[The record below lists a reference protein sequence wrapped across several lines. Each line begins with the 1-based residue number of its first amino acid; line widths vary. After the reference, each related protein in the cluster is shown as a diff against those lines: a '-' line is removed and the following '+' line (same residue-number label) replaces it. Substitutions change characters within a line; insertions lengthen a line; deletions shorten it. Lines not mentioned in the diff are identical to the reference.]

1 MLDTL
6 LGASPAI
13 RRLQSGS
20 ARMLHSVGITAN
32 RATVAA
38 VMIGVLAGV
47 AFAID
52 RVGLGI
58 VLLAMS
64 AALDALDGTLARDFG
79 GASTPFGGVMDL
91 SFDRVVEAAV
101 IVGIVWRHPALN
113 FYALLLVASWYVN
126 ITVFLAVGAAM
137 ERTGPKLIDYP
148 PGILER
154 TEAMIFFAVLAL
166 VESQNVTWLG
176 AVLCLAMT
184 ALEIVTGAQ
193 RFLFG
198 RAHLHK
204 AEQSRIQS

>member
-1 MLDTL
+1 MLDSI
-6 LGASPAI
+6 LGANPI
-13 RRLQSGS
+13 TRGVQSTA
-20 ARMLHSVGITAN
+20 ARILHSLGVTAN
-32 RATVAA
+32 VATIAA
-38 VMIGVLAGV
+38 VVIGVLAGV
-47 AFAID
+47 AFAMD

-58 VLLAMS
+58 LLLAVS
-64 AALDALDGTLARDFG
+64 AALDALDGTIAREFG

-101 IVGIVWRHPALN
+101 IIGIVWRHRELD

-154 TEAMIFFAVLAL
+154 TEALIFFAVLAL
-166 VESQNVTWLG
+166 VSSTHYTIWMG
-176 AVLCLAMT
+176 PVLCLAMT

-198 RAHLHK
+198 RSHL
-204 AEQSRIQS
+204 RP

>member
-1 MLDTL
+1 MLDSV
-6 LGASPAI
+6 LGANPTT
-13 RRLQSGS
+13 RRIQSTA
-20 ARMLHSVGITAN
+20 ARLLHRIGVTAN
-32 RATVAA
+32 VATIAA
-38 VMIGVLAGV
+38 VSIGVLAGV
-47 AFAID
+47 AFALD

-58 VLLAMS
+58 LLLALS
-64 AALDALDGTLARDFG
+64 ATLDALDGTIAREFG

-101 IVGIVWRHPALN
+101 IIGIVWRHRELD

-154 TEAMIFFAVLAL
+154 TEALIFFAVLAL
-166 VESQNVTWLG
+166 VSSTHYLMFLG
-176 AVLCLAMT
+176 PIFCLAMT
-184 ALEIVTGAQ
+184 ALEVVTGAQ

-198 RAHLHK
+198 RAHL
-204 AEQSRIQS
+204 RL

>member
-1 MLDTL
+1 MLDSI
-6 LGASPAI
+6 LGANPAV
-13 RRLQSGS
+13 RRMQSAS
-20 ARMLHSVGITAN
+20 ARILHRVGVTAN
-32 RATVAA
+32 VATIVAA
-38 VMIGVLAGV
+38 IIGIVAGV
-47 AFAID
+47 VFATG

-58 VLLAMS
+58 LLLALS
-64 AALDALDGTLARDFG
+64 AALDALDGTIAREFG
-79 GASTPFGGVMDL
+79 GASTPLGGVMDL

-101 IVGIVWRHPALN
+101 IIGIVWPHRDLD

-154 TEAMIFFAVLAL
+154 TEALIFFAMLAL
-166 VESQNVTWLG
+166 VESTRYLIVLG
-176 AVLCLAMT
+176 PVLCLAMT

-198 RAHLHK
+198 RANLQK
-204 AEQSRIQS
+204 T

>member
-1 MLDTL
+1 M
-6 LGASPAI
+6 GASPAA

-20 ARMLHSVGITAN
+20 ARILHSIGVTAN

-38 VMIGVLAGV
+38 VVIGILAGV
-47 AFAID
+47 AFAVD
-52 RVGLGI
+52 RVEVGI
-58 VLLAMS
+58 ALLAIS

-79 GASTPFGGVMDL
+79 AASTPFGGVMDL

-101 IVGIVWRHPALN
+101 IVGVVWRHPTLD
-113 FYALLLVASWYVN
+113 FYALLLVASWYIN

-154 TEAMIFFAVLAL
+154 TEGLIFFAVLAL
-166 VESQNVTWLG
+166 VESQHYVTWLG

-198 RAHLHK
+198 RAHLKK

>member
-1 MLDTL
+1 MLDSV
-6 LGASPAI
+6 LGASPTT
-13 RRLQSGS
+13 RRIQSTA
-20 ARMLHSVGITAN
+20 ARILHSLGVTAN
-32 RATVAA
+32 GATIAA
-38 VMIGVLAGV
+38 AIIGILAGV
-47 AFAID
+47 AFAMD

-58 VLLAMS
+58 LLLAVS
-64 AALDALDGTLARDFG
+64 ALLDAIDGTIAREFG

-101 IVGIVWRHPALN
+101 IIGIVWRHRELD

-154 TEAMIFFAVLAL
+154 TEALIFFAVLAL
-166 VESQNVTWLG
+166 VSSTRHLMFLG
-176 AVLCLAMT
+176 PILCLAMT

-198 RAHLHK
+198 KAHLT
-204 AEQSRIQS
+204 R

>member
-1 MLDTL
+1 MLDSI
-6 LGASPAI
+6 LGANPI
-13 RRLQSGS
+13 TRRVQSTA
-20 ARMLHSVGITAN
+20 ARILHSIGVTAN
-32 RATVAA
+32 VATIAA
-38 VMIGVLAGV
+38 VVIGVLAGV
-47 AFAID
+47 AFAMD

-58 VLLAMS
+58 LLLAVS
-64 AALDALDGTLARDFG
+64 AALDALDGTIAREFG

-101 IVGIVWRHPALN
+101 IIGIVWRHRELD

-154 TEAMIFFAVLAL
+154 TEALIFFAVLAL
-166 VESQNVTWLG
+166 VSSTHYLVWVG
-176 AVLCLAMT
+176 PVLCLAMT

-198 RAHLHK
+198 RTHL
-204 AEQSRIQS
+204 RP